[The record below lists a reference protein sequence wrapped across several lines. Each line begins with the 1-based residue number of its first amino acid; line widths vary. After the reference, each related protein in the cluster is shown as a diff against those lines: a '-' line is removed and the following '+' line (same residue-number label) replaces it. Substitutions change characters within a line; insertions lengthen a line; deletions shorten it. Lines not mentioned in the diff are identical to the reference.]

1 MRKFTF
7 LKMML
12 LAVVML
18 GSMSIKA
25 QLLDENFDYTI
36 GTVLATSTSV
46 DATSGWAGHS
56 GAGTNNITVTA
67 SSITY
72 PGYLSSGVGNEVSL
86 VATGEDV
93 NKTFTAQTT
102 GTVYFSFLV
111 NVTSTSTT
119 GDYFFHVGASSIG
132 TAFKGRLF
140 VKKDASDNLAFG
152 IQHTGGTGNTNINYT
167 AFSYSLNT
175 NYLVVLK
182 YDIVSGTA
190 NDIAS
195 IYVNPTLNS
204 AIPTSGWITNTDTPA
219 DPANIGSVA
228 LRQGTAGNSV
238 AVKLDGV
245 RVSTVWSDIVGAVA
259 GATADPVFTP
269 AAGTYTEAQSVTLS
283 STTTGAKIYYTTDG
297 TEPTSASTLY
307 TGAINVAATTTI
319 KAIAYDASNANP
331 SAVVSALYTIN
342 TAPVITVTES
352 FIPSMTAVVGATDSK
367 TITVS
372 GTNLTADIYLAVSGA
387 NADQFSVS
395 SATISKGTG
404 TVTDQIVS
412 ITYTPT
418 AGGAHTATLDVTTT
432 GAAPV
437 TRSLSGTATWPALV
451 APVAIDETG
460 VCQTG
465 FTANWEV
472 VNGATEYQLDVYTKS
487 STGSVVATDLFFSE
501 YGEGSGGN
509 KKYIEVYNGTGVDVD
524 LSAYVIKKA
533 VNGAGWNA
541 TVYNFPT
548 STVLTNGST
557 FVLANNSTDVIGADV
572 YDGFCT
578 WNGDDAIGLF
588 KNDVIIDQFGNPV
601 ADPGSGWAVAGVSNA
616 TVDRI
621 LIRKPTVTS
630 PTTNWEA
637 SFGTT
642 LEDSQWIVSESAYN
656 ATDQTTDLGSHTLT
670 NQLIVTKTPA
680 GDSPYIGLTGTSQA
694 VTGLSNANTYYYTV
708 VAKNA
713 NVTSPVSNE
722 IAVALTATGLTST
735 RTDAQARAYRG
746 KVLFEAAAGE
756 SVEIYNTVG
765 QKLVSA
771 TAVDGLNEVPVSAA
785 GVLVVKVSNRV
796 SKVIL

>member
-18 GSMSIKA
+18 AGSMGIKA
-25 QLLDENFDYTI
+25 QLLVENFDYTA

-72 PGYLSSGVGNEVSL
+72 PGYLSSGVGNDVSL

-93 NKTFTAQTT
+93 NKTFTSQTT
-102 GTVYFSFLV
+102 GTVYVSFLV
-111 NVTSTSTT
+111 NVTSASTA
-119 GDYFFHVGASSIG
+119 GDYFFHVGPTSLG
-132 TAFKGRLF
+132 NTFRGRVF
-140 VKKDASDNLAFG
+140 VKKDASDNIYFG
-152 IQHTGGTGNTNINYT
+152 ISHSTSTVSYTSTGY
-167 AFSYSLNT
+167 ALNT
-175 NYLVVLK
+175 TYLVVLK
-182 YDIVSGTA
+182 YEIVSGTA
-190 NDIAS
+190 NDVVS
-195 IYVNPTLNS
+195 IYINPALNS
-204 AIPTSGWITNTDTPA
+204 TIPSTGWIVNTDTPT
-219 DPANIGSVA
+219 DPADIGSVA
-228 LRQGTAGNSV
+228 LRQGGATSGA
-238 AVKLDGV
+238 ALKLDGI
-245 RVSTVWSDIVGAVA
+245 RVSTLWSDIVGAVA

-283 STTTGAKIYYTTDG
+283 STTGAKIYYTTDG

-331 SAVVSALYTIN
+331 SAVVSAVYTIN

-352 FIPSMTAVVGATDSK
+352 FVPAMTAVVGATDSK

-372 GTNLTADIYLAVSGA
+372 GTNLTADISLAVSGA

-418 AGGAHTATLDVTTT
+418 AGGAHAATLDVTTT

-437 TRSLSGTATWPALV
+437 TRSLSGTATWPALA

-460 VCQTG
+460 VSQTG
-465 FTANWEV
+465 FTANWETV
-472 VNGATEYQLDVYTKS
+472 SGATEYQLDVYTKS
-487 STGSVVATDLFFSE
+487 STGSVVASDLFFSE
-501 YGEGSGGN
+501 YIEGSSNN
-509 KKYIEVYNGTGVDVD
+509 KYLEIYNGTGADVD
-524 LSAYVIKKA
+524 LSDYKVVLYSNGSTTPGNTLTMSGVLANGATYVIKNSSA
-533 VNGAGWNA
+533 TLYAGTA
-541 TVYNFPT
+541 TE
-548 STVLTNGST
+548 STVTY
-557 FVLANNSTDVIGADV
+557 F
-572 YDGFCT
+572 
-578 WNGDDAIGLF
+578 NGDDAVTLEKISTSNYVDIIGR
-588 KNDVIIDQFGNPV
+588 IGE
-601 ADPGSGWAVAGVSNA
+601 DPGTVWADGTDATLA
-616 TVDRI
+616 TVNKT
-621 LIRKPTVTS
+621 LVRKPTVTS
-630 PTTNWEA
+630 GITINPAEGFPTLSTE
-637 SFGTT
+637 
-642 LEDSQWIVSESAYN
+642 WISYDIDVVS
-656 ATDQTTDLGSHTLT
+656 DLGSHTLT

-694 VTGLSNANTYYYTV
+694 VTGLSNANKYYYTV

-735 RTDAQARAYRG
+735 RTDAQARAYNG
-746 KVLFEAAAGE
+746 KVLFNATAGE

-765 QKLVSA
+765 QKLVS
-771 TAVDGLNEVPVSAA
+771 TLAVDGLNEVPVRAT